1 MRRSASSMKALDWGP
16 LTMARTGSQKWS
28 ADDADERRSGGRKEN
43 TNSASGRS
51 AFSAFRLRSS
61 AEPADKSSLFSV
73 GLSVIVREEEGK
85 LSSCLESV
93 RGWIDE
99 AVTVDPGSTG
109 RTREIAKEFGA
120 GVVEFVWGGDFS
132 NARVPATSCALR
144 KRREDGN
151 RR

>member
-1 MRRSASSMKALDWGP
+1 MKALDWGP

-93 RGWIDE
+93 RGWFDE

-120 GVVEFVWGGDFS
+120 GVFEFVWVGDFS
-132 NARVPATSCALR
+132 NARVPATSCAFA
-144 KRREDGN
+144 
-151 RR
+151 